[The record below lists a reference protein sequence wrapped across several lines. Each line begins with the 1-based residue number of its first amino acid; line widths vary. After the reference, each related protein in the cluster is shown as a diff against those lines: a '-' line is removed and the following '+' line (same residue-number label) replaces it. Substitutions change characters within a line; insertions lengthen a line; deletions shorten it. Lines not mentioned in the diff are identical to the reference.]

1 MAKQPHAWDCKFKF
15 EFSYQKI
22 QYLDLEIFLKDGK
35 LGTDLFVKP
44 TNKQLY
50 LDYSSS
56 HPDHCK
62 EGIPY
67 SQALRIVE
75 RCATPTDRDNH
86 LSKLQSKLEE
96 RNYPTEL
103 IQKQFSRAKK
113 KDRRELIFQER
124 KSKSSSSDKVRLIFT
139 HSKANPPI
147 HKWIRE
153 SKKLLARN
161 DDAKS
166 LGDKIQIGSKQPKN
180 LQRLIGGLK
189 NESGGPNTI
198 DPEAGCRKCG
208 RCKVSCPILNESKT
222 FKSTNT
228 GKTYKIQ
235 QKLTCTSDWLVY
247 LATCKRCA
255 GQYVGKSKTIFKLR
269 HSNHKQEIKNQR
281 GGLGH
286 HYGGSGQCGY
296 QDISI
301 TLIEQVEEK
310 TLEFLAER
318 ELFWQHQLRAY
329 VQNGSNAHCYRK
341 DLK

>member
-1 MAKQPHAWDCKFKF
+1 M
-15 EFSYQKI
+15 
-22 QYLDLEIFLKDGK
+22 
-35 LGTDLFVKP
+35 
-44 TNKQLY
+44 
-50 LDYSSS
+50 
-56 HPDHCK
+56 
-62 EGIPY
+62 
-67 SQALRIVE
+67 
-75 RCATPTDRDNH
+75 
-86 LSKLQSKLEE
+86 
-96 RNYPTEL
+96 
-103 IQKQFSRAKK
+103 
-113 KDRRELIFQER
+113 
-124 KSKSSSSDKVRLIFT
+124 
-139 HSKANPPI
+139 
-147 HKWIRE
+147 
-153 SKKLLARN
+153 ARN

-166 LGDKIQIGSKQPKN
+166 LGEKIQIGSKQPKN

-189 NESGGPNTI
+189 NDSGGSKPV
-198 DPEAGCRKCG
+198 DPQAGCRKCG

-228 GKTYKIQ
+228 GKVYKIRE
-235 QKLTCTSDWLVY
+235 KLSCTSDWLIY

-310 TLEFLAER
+310 TPEFLAER

-329 VQNGSNAHCYRK
+329 VQNGANAHCYRK

>member
-1 MAKQPHAWDCKFKF
+1 MPGTVKFKF

-86 LSKLQSKLEE
+86 LSHLQKKLEE

-124 KSKSSSSDKVRLIFT
+124 KNKSSSSDKVRLIFT

-153 SKKLLARN
+153 SNKLLARN

-180 LQRLIGGLK
+180 LLRLIGGLK
-189 NESGGPNTI
+189 NESEGPNTI

-228 GKTYKIQ
+228 GKIYKIR

-269 HSNHKQEIKNQR
+269 HSNQKQEIKNQR